1 MVSIRPKEKILMGC
15 PMAKSNIEKMVE
27 AVNWFEDS
35 LNALNEEARNESS
48 KLIGLSD
55 ELGRSIM
62 KEKETLLKSATKELE
77 KSYKEVL
84 KGLREKYKKKEEEEL
99 LQIEALGK
107 ENHTKAVEQVTDKIK
122 ELLQR

>member
-1 MVSIRPKEKILMGC
+1 MGC
-15 PMAKSNIEKMVE
+15 PMAKSNIEKMVN

-55 ELGRSIM
+55 ELGRAIM
-62 KEKETLLKSATKELE
+62 KEKEAFLKNAIKELE
-77 KSYKEVL
+77 KSYKEVF
-84 KGLREKYKKKEEEEL
+84 KELREKYKKKEEEEL
-99 LQIEALGK
+99 LQIEALSK
-107 ENHTKAVEQVTDKIK
+107 ENYIKAVEQVTDKIK